1 MGLRNILVHLDS
13 GERTAERLRLALDLA
28 KRHDARLV
36 GVFAQ
41 RSSAFR
47 VGLVAV
53 WPNEDYINAANVTRA
68 RFEEAA
74 KGYVNAEFLDLNRG
88 GEQEIL
94 HHMTDLTRHFDMAI
108 VGQDED
114 SNQRLVPAD
123 LVEQLI
129 VETGRPI
136 LVIPYAGHYAQ
147 FGHRPLIAWNDS
159 SRAARAL
166 NDCIPLIQKD
176 AQALVVSI
184 GPAREITHD
193 KISANETAVQLAC
206 HGVKAEVS
214 AMVSG
219 EVKLMDTLLNRAA
232 DHSADLLA
240 LGAFGHYGFPMLARG
255 SGTRFMLRHMTLPV
269 MFSH

>member
-1 MGLRNILVHLDS
+1 MGLRNIFVHLDS
-13 GERTAERLRLALDLA
+13 GERTAERLRLALALA

-41 RSSAFR
+41 RASAFR

-53 WPNEDYINAANVTRA
+53 WPNEDYVKAADAARA
-68 RFEEAA
+68 KFDETVAGYA
-74 KGYVNAEFLDLNRG
+74 KAEFLDLNRG

-94 HHMTDLTRHFDMAI
+94 HHMTDLARHFDMG
-108 VGQDED
+108 VLGQDED

-129 VETGRPI
+129 VETGRPM
-136 LVIPYAGHYAQ
+136 LVVPYAGHYAE

-159 SRAARAL
+159 SQAARAL
-166 NDCIPLIQKD
+166 NDVIPLIQKD
-176 AQALVVSI
+176 GQTLVVSI
-184 GPAREITHD
+184 GPAREIAHD
-193 KISANETAVQLAC
+193 KVSANETAVHLAA

-240 LGAFGHYGFPMLARG
+240 LGAFGNYGFPRLARG

-269 MFSH
+269 LFSH